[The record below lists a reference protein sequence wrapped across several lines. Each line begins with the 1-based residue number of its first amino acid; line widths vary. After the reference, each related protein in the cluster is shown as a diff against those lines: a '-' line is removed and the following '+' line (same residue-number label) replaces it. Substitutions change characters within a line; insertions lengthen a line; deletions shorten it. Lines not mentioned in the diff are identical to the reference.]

1 MPMESLS
8 KRERLFRAI
17 KGDKVDRPP
26 CICPGGMMNMIVE
39 DIMDITG
46 VKWPEA
52 HSNAEMMAK
61 LTMGV
66 CENGGFENFGVPFC
80 MTVEAESMG
89 ATVGLGTKINEP
101 RVIEYPI
108 NSVTEWRNLK
118 ELSLNEGR
126 TKVVL
131 DAIKILK
138 NQDSDVPIIANLV
151 GPVSTASSLMEP
163 VDYYKELRKKPK
175 EAHEFMEFVTEN
187 LIRFAKAQIE
197 AGADILAISD
207 PSGTGEILG
216 PKLFAEFAAPYLN
229 KIVNAVKEDVPG
241 GTIIHICGKLKSV
254 YGILNS
260 LDSDVISFDS
270 IASVREVAKNVDNK
284 AIMGNVSTLALEKSS
299 PDIIR
304 NLGRGCIKSGVDI
317 LSPACGIGSR
327 TKLENIQAL
336 VEVAKEATSEN
347 TVLKLA

>member
-1 MPMESLS
+1 MPINSLS
-8 KRERLFRAI
+8 KKERLFCAI
-17 KGDKVDRPP
+17 KREKVDRPP
-26 CICPGGMMNMIVE
+26 CICPGGMMNMIIE
-39 DIMDITG
+39 DIMDITK
-46 VKWPEA
+46 VEWPEA
-52 HSNAEMMAK
+52 HKDPEMMAK

-89 ATVGLGTKINEP
+89 AIVGLGTKINEP

-108 NSVTEWRNLK
+108 NSVTEWNKLK
-118 ELSLNEGR
+118 ELDLTKGR

-138 NQDSDVPIIANLV
+138 SESSDIPIIANLV

-163 VDYYKELRKKPK
+163 VDYYKELRRKPK

-187 LIRFAKAQIE
+187 LISFAKAQIQ
-197 AGADILAISD
+197 AGADILSISD

-216 PKLFAEFAAPYLN
+216 PKLFKEFAAPYLN

-270 IASVREVAKNVDNK
+270 IASVKEVANNVNNK
-284 AIMGNVSTLALEKSS
+284 AIMGNV
-299 PDIIR
+299 
-304 NLGRGCIKSGVDI
+304 
-317 LSPACGIGSR
+317 
-327 TKLENIQAL
+327 
-336 VEVAKEATSEN
+336 
-347 TVLKLA
+347 

>member
-1 MPMESLS
+1 MTIKSLS
-8 KRERLFRAI
+8 KKERLFRAI
-17 KGDKVDRPP
+17 KREKIDRPP
-26 CICPGGMMNMIVE
+26 CICPGGMMNMIIE
-39 DIMDITG
+39 DIMDITK
-46 VKWPEA
+46 VEWPEA
-52 HSNAEMMAK
+52 HRDAEMMAK

-108 NSVTEWRNLK
+108 NSVTEWKNLK
-118 ELSLNEGR
+118 ELNLNKGR

-138 NQDSDVPIIANLV
+138 SKNSDVPIIANLV

-175 EAHEFMEFVTEN
+175 EAHEFMEFVTKN
-187 LIRFAKAQIE
+187 LICFAKAEIE

-229 KIVNAVKEDVPG
+229 KIVSAIKNYTPG

-270 IASVREVAKNVDNK
+270 IANVKEVANNVNNK

-299 PDIIR
+299 PDIIK
-304 NLGRGCIKSGVDI
+304 NLSRGCIKSGVNI
-317 LSPACGIGSR
+317 LSPACGIGPR
-327 TKLENIQAL
+327 TKLENIQSM
-336 VEVAKEATSEN
+336 VEVAKESASEN
-347 TVLKLA
+347 IILKLS